1 MDEKTRYT
9 FDELYEARNILRQR
23 NKEFIFNGKYVGNIC
38 NVNPLP
44 KPYIGFINYN
54 DDSECGVEK
63 TDGKLSLYTDK
74 GIVIYYTESGDN
86 LKDEFEIYE
95 LEIYEPIKC

>member
-1 MDEKTRYT
+1 
-9 FDELYEARNILRQR
+9 
-23 NKEFIFNGKYVGNIC
+23 VGNIC
-38 NVNPLP
+38 NFNPLP
-44 KPYIGFINYN
+44 KPYLGFINDN

-74 GIVIYYTESGDN
+74 GIVIYYTESGDDF
-86 LKDEFEIYE
+86 KDEFVIYE

>member
-1 MDEKTRYT
+1 MENKTRYT

-23 NKEFIFNGKYVGNIC
+23 HKEFIFNGKYVGRIW

-44 KPYIGFINYN
+44 KPYLGFMNYN

-95 LEIYEPIKC
+95 LEMYEPIKC